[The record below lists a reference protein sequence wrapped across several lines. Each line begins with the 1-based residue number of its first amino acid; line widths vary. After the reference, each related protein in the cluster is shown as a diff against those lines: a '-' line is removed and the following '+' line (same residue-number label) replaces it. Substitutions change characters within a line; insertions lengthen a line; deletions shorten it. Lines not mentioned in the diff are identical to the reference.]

1 MRATDDSPAWYNE
14 GVTTPETDTN
24 TEQVEGTPGL
34 PPAPP
39 RPKIDL
45 ADSLTLAGRLG
56 TSLVLSGLTVYI
68 VFAGA
73 YTAAMFCGLVAV
85 AVFAAAVRLMMKMR
99 ADNPEY
105 IAWRAAQE
113 EEEHRRRS
121 SSAAGGHPS

>member
-1 MRATDDSPAWYNE
+1 M
-14 GVTTPETDTN
+14 TTPETDTN
-24 TEQVEGTPGL
+24 TAAEVAPDATPEQVR
-34 PPAPP
+34 P

-73 YTAAMFCGLVAV
+73 YTAALFCGLVAV
-85 AVFAAAVRLMMKMR
+85 AVFVAAVRLMMKMR

-105 IAWRAAQE
+105 IAWRATQE
-113 EEEHRRRS
+113 EEERRQRS
-121 SSAAGGHPS
+121 AAAAGGNPS